1 MEKIKSHFGAR
12 PKYIP
17 VDAGDQILEDVAQS
31 SQREATQEDRLDAA
45 DNGASTRKRL
55 TRMHY
60 LASFQ
65 GLVIVLLILF
75 IISTHRRRAAGS
87 ALLGTD
93 PSGFVPQGQ
102 FTCTRQYYSR
112 MGRFLLVSLLI
123 GRKD

>member
-17 VDAGDQILEDVAQS
+17 VDAGDQILEDIAQI
-31 SQREATQEDRLDAA
+31 SQLDATQDRLDAA
-45 DNGASTRKRL
+45 DNGASFRKRL

-65 GLVIVLLILF
+65 GLVIVSLILF

-87 ALLGTD
+87 VLLGTD
-93 PSGFVPQGQ
+93 PSGFVPQG
-102 FTCTRQYYSR
+102 
-112 MGRFLLVSLLI
+112 
-123 GRKD
+123 